1 MDMAAISAG
10 YYKFL
15 PNREQITLNVPTGTS
30 QALPWNAVTFNSYTV
45 TDVVRRAPQVKE
57 FMASGG
63 AILSNDLVWLIPEA
77 VMAALNTTDRPTP
90 GGQIIDAA
98 SVEWTILEIMPRGLF
113 GNTWRVVARNLAAVF
128 GLTQLATID
137 RPNTTTDTSGK
148 RNSAF
153 TNVYA
158 NVRCRLQETGGAAEQ
173 LHDARTVTRQFNMI
187 TTTRLMVMAEDRVT
201 IGGMLFTITGYQNPD
216 GLANPM
222 TVSLE
227 LVS

>member
-1 MDMAAISAG
+1 MDMAAITAG

-15 PNREQITLNVPTGTS
+15 PNRESVTLSVPTGTS
-30 QALPWNAVTFNSYTV
+30 QALPWNAVAFNNYTV
-45 TDVVRRAPQVKE
+45 TDVVRRAPNTKE

-63 AILSNDLVWLIPEA
+63 AILSNDLVWLIAEPILAA
-77 VMAALNTTDRPTP
+77 VAGTDRPTP
-90 GGQIIDAA
+90 GGVITDAA
-98 SVEWTILEIMPRGLF
+98 SVTWTILEIMPRGLF
-113 GNTWRVVARNLAAVF
+113 GNTWRVVTRDLSAVF

-137 RPNTTTDTSGK
+137 RPNTATDTSGK
-148 RNSAF
+148 RSSAY

-158 NVRCRLQETGGAAEQ
+158 SVRCRLQETGGAAEQ
-173 LHDARTVTRQFNMI
+173 LHDARSVTRQFNMI
-187 TTTRLMVMAEDRVT
+187 TTTRIMVMAEDRVT
-201 IGGMLFTITGYQNPD
+201 IGGLLFTVTGYQNPD

>member
-1 MDMAAISAG
+1 MDMAAATAS
-10 YYKFL
+10 YYTFL
-15 PNREQITLNVPTGTS
+15 PNREPVTLNVPAGSS
-30 QALPWNAVTFNSYTV
+30 QTLPWNQVEFNTYTV
-45 TDVVRRAPQVKE
+45 TDCVRRAPQVKE

-63 AILSNDLVWLIPEA
+63 AILSNDLVWLIPDA
-77 VMAALNTTDRPTP
+77 VIAALDTTDRPTP

-98 SVEWTILEIMPRGLF
+98 NVVWTILEIMPRGLF
-113 GNTWRVVARNLAAVF
+113 GNTWRVVTRNLAEVF

-137 RPNTTTDTSGK
+137 RPNTVTDTSGK
-148 RNSAF
+148 RNSGY

-158 NVRCRLQETGGAAEQ
+158 NIRCRLQETGGSAEQ
-173 LHDARTVTRQFNMI
+173 LHDARSVTRQFNMI
-187 TTTRLMVMAEDRVT
+187 TTTRIMVMAEDRVT
-201 IGGMLFTITGYQNPD
+201 IGGQLFTVTGYQNPD